1 MTKKTIFRVHPSVN
15 FARFG
20 TSEDYIL
27 APETSAG
34 LPQEGSDVTGGLP
47 LKKEVNEKGKNEPIS
62 SKDLRDK
69 DGNLK
74 KQAARFRIYAYTEEE
89 LDTYPCGSGT
99 EVTLGTKLADG
110 RKVIDLLWSSHL
122 ANKKAAAYN
131 VVNNLGIKAYAD
143 GQVPQRRNP
152 EVHGEIDSDYRLN
165 RLMIDAGPRAIS
177 TEKNQTANF
186 DRCSTASWVNEKGEI
201 EELKDYPIRFPIDTN
216 DELFEP
222 SGPLE
227 TLGEMLTDKDGR
239 LLILPSTGNAV
250 GQYDEYGVPI
260 QMTGDLN
267 NVGWFDSAADGPV
280 KVTIVFDDGST
291 EEAFGAWVVCG
302 DPAYAPQIRNVVS
315 VWDDVYNM
323 FVRDLNLQPKLY
335 KKVDG
340 EEEGSYDPNY
350 KPNFAQ
356 DIQPIFIASNLQRW
370 TANLPPLALRAHTAV
385 ESISEDDDPNKTIM
399 AGLNFIR
406 NPNKEETNLGM
417 PLMPLSLGAA
427 GTSFLTVTKTQ
438 YFFLEQ
444 WSKNK
449 FEKGQSSTLG
459 PGELLDMAALANCL
473 GGRYVPGIE
482 VSYTIMNKDIYIQDW
497 KTSGAG
503 PFRIKHYPMDYKHQ
517 KIRKINKTD
526 DDKLNK
532 GTPYLTSGW
541 IPLHNMTKGL
551 EPGDVSK
558 FMAIP
563 WQTDYNS
570 CSIHATAINTNG
582 ENKSNGAES
591 TLYWSWPSQRPDAV
605 YVAEEVINNVLP
617 KQKWSIRGPGT
628 YAVNPASAAT
638 FQDPLQSVKDWHK
651 IGIIVQGTQ
660 VDNDEQKYSPNLY
673 LEVQSQL
680 TNPGEATDPVPA
692 WPFNANPPKPKK
704 GCPYHSN

>member
-1 MTKKTIFRVHPSVN
+1 MKKKTIFRVHPTVN

-27 APETSAG
+27 SPETSAG
-34 LPQEGSDVTGGLP
+34 LPQEDSNITGGLP
-47 LKKEVNEKGKNEPIS
+47 LKKEVNDQGKHDPIS

-74 KQAARFRIYAYTEEE
+74 KQAARFRIYAYAEDE

-110 RKVIDLLWSSHL
+110 RKVTDLVWSSHL

-131 VVNNLGIKAYAD
+131 VVNNQGIEAYAE
-143 GQVPQRRNP
+143 GKVPQMRNP
-152 EVHGEIDSDYRLN
+152 EVHGDINSDNRLN
-165 RLMIDAGPRAIS
+165 HLMIDAGPRAIS
-177 TEKNQTANF
+177 AKNKEKANF
-186 DRCSTASWVNEKGEI
+186 DRCSTASWVNENGKI
-201 EELKDYPIRFPIDTN
+201 ETLPNYPIRFPIDTN

-222 SGPLE
+222 SGSLE
-227 TLGEMLTDKDGR
+227 TLGEILTDEEGR
-239 LLILPSTGNAV
+239 LLVLPSTGNAV

-323 FVRDLNLQPKLY
+323 FVRDLGLQPKLY
-335 KKVDG
+335 KHDC
-340 EEEGSYDPNY
+340 YNPDY

-356 DIQPIFIASNLQRW
+356 DIQPIFIACNLQRW

-385 ESISEDDDPNKTIM
+385 ESISEDEDPNKTIM

-406 NPNKEETNLGM
+406 NPNKEETNIGM

-444 WSKNK
+444 WSKK
-449 FEKGQSSTLG
+449 KCKTKEDRTLG

-482 VSYTIMNKDIYIQDW
+482 ISYTIKEKDIYIQDW
-497 KTSGAG
+497 KMSGSG
-503 PFRIKHYPMDYKHQ
+503 PFRIKHYPLKYENLDQEK
-517 KIRKINKTD
+517 
-526 DDKLNK
+526 
-532 GTPYLTSGW
+532 PYLSSGW
-541 IPLHNMTKGL
+541 IPLRGNNKGL
-551 EPGDVSK
+551 EPGDISK

-570 CSIHATAINTNG
+570 CSIHATAINTDG
-582 ENKSNGAES
+582 VNKSNGAAT

-651 IGIIVQGTQ
+651 IGIILQGTN
-660 VDNDEQKYSPNLY
+660 VDSDDGEKKYSPNLY

-704 GCPYHSN
+704 GCPYH